1 MPADA
6 AAAPVAAAAAL
17 PDGGACRLLHADVAL
32 PLGRVVRARAPDL
45 EAEYLP
51 LYPNARSRDI
61 SAAPAPH
68 LSPPLPTSAHLCHA
82 GTRPSSSTSSPRRC
96 QTSAGGEAARVWS
109 RARRRGRRR
118 CARGCGPCC
127 TRRESRGA
135 DGLEL
140 GDELMD
146 ILNQHCDSLIGATAS
161 SSEMN

>member
-45 EAEYLP
+45 EAEYSALVSQRA
-51 LYPNARSRDI
+51 LERHFCCAR
-61 SAAPAPH
+61 
-68 LSPPLPTSAHLCHA
+68 SPPLPTSAHLCHA

-146 ILNQHCDSLIGATAS
+146 IINQHCDSLIGATAS